1 MEIGGQHMV
10 LILIVSITYIDCPK
24 KKIITY
30 IVLQHKLAILPNGV
44 KSPVSISLAHKI
56 VAALH
61 IHFISL
67 KKRRKTRHLLRR
79 QHQ

>member
-10 LILIVSITYIDCPK
+10 LILIVS
-24 KKIITY
+24 ITY

-56 VAALH
+56 VAALQ

-67 KKRRKTRHLLRR
+67 KKRRKTRH
-79 QHQ
+79 